1 MTTGGIA
8 NYSNDT
14 PKEERGSVVSVLLTI
29 VLVLGLLVGLIFFVF
44 GQVVPPD
51 MIGIRRNFIS
61 VPGIL
66 APGFQE
72 KGLYPGLH
80 WKIPEV
86 STIQL
91 IPRDFQFIHLND
103 AAMVGDYTQKQLEV
117 PTTDGSKVQA
127 DITLILR
134 FFERP
139 FSTDEAQPTD
149 LIAAED
155 GDRKVPFAVRNIVS
169 HGGPNELANT
179 YSLDRETQLKI
190 FTVTAEE
197 KLKESL
203 SNLSTQDYYDPV
215 LREIAALNA
224 NRQINEIVNPD
235 GIELWATLIRRYIY
249 SEKRIDDQIFNKN
262 LQEATERLN
271 AAERSLQQAKA
282 ETEETAAKWDAE
294 IKDLQVSGEQQRA
307 VIMSEADR
315 FEVEKKSEGDR
326 LVQEAIAKVDKAKNK
341 ILTEVDGAEVYVARE
356 MTPLLETLEGGVVT
370 DIDPYNIDEWVK
382 KLVNVSRQAQSAN

>member
-1 MTTGGIA
+1 
-8 NYSNDT
+8 
-14 PKEERGSVVSVLLTI
+14 VLLGI
-29 VLVLGLLVGLIFFVF
+29 VVVLALLVGLIFFVF

-61 VPGIL
+61 FPPFL
-66 APGFQE
+66 KPGFQE

-91 IPRDFQFIHLND
+91 IPRDFQFIHLNQRKIS
-103 AAMVGDYTQKQLEV
+103 GDYTQKQLEV

-134 FFERP
+134 FFEEP
-139 FSTDEAQPTD
+139 NKSDEPQKID
-149 LIAAED
+149 LIAGEE
-155 GDRKVPFAVRNIVS
+155 GERRVPFATRSITS
-169 HGGPNELANT
+169 HGGPNDLANT
-179 YSLDRETQLKI
+179 YSLDRQTQLRI

-197 KLKESL
+197 KLKETL

-224 NRQINEIVNPD
+224 SRQVNEIVNPD

-282 ETEETAAKWDAE
+282 ETEETAARWDAE
-294 IKDLQVSGEQQRA
+294 IKDLRVQGEQQRA

-315 FEVEKKSEGDR
+315 FEVEKISEGDR
-326 LVQEAIAKVDKAKNK
+326 LIQEAIAKVDKAKNK

-370 DIDPYNIDEWVK
+370 DIDPYDIDAWVK
-382 KLVNVSRQAQSAN
+382 KLVNVSKRRQAIE